1 MFGFWKKK
9 YEEMS
14 RKLSEETEIKE
25 MYKRRLSEQRKRA
38 DDLMNSQEKAIKA
51 LIEDNMTGYVKC
63 GNELL
68 KVCVQSFSGSAGEL
82 LEIECVVIKD
92 A

>member
-9 YEEMS
+9 YEETS

-25 MYKRRLSEQRKRA
+25 MFKRRLSEQREKA
-38 DDLMNSQEKAIKA
+38 DKLARNKEEAIKA
-51 LIEDNMTGYVKC
+51 LISDNMTGYIKC

-68 KVCVQSFSGSAGEL
+68 KVCVQSFSGSTGEL
-82 LEIECVVIKD
+82 PEINCVVIND

>member
-9 YEEMS
+9 YEETS

-25 MYKRRLSEQRKRA
+25 MFKRRLSEQREKA
-38 DDLMNSQEKAIKA
+38 DDLMNSHEKAIKE
-51 LIEDNMTGYVKC
+51 LIKDNMTGYVKC

-68 KVCVQSFSGSAGEL
+68 KVRVQSFSGYAGESP
-82 LEIECVVIKD
+82 EINCVVIND